1 MATVRAK
8 EPKALGAPAHARRG
22 ACSTPLAACAEFG
35 NPPRSQTDAVPREG
49 VPAAGYA
56 QRFAR
61 LVRRTGTSL
70 LEQVFARWRAD
81 GLAATWKPAVRLT
94 RGCRHI

>member
-1 MATVRAK
+1 MAAVRAK
-8 EPKALGAPAHARRG
+8 EPESLIAPALARRG
-22 ACSTPLAACAEFG
+22 ACSTPLATCAEFR
-35 NPPRSQTDAVPREG
+35 NPPRSQTDAVPRKG
-49 VPAAGYA
+49 VQAAWYA

-61 LVRRTGTSL
+61 LVRRKGTSL